1 MPVIDVDKA
10 RAWAK
15 EHWPSPVVR
24 RHVDDL
30 LAHCPR
36 AKEIPV
42 IHCERCKHSAPIP
55 EQYRAKFYEGVL
67 MCTRE
72 RGEPEYGHAVS
83 TVWADSFCDDAEER
97 EE

>member
-15 EHWPSPVVR
+15 ERWPSPVVR

-42 IHCERCKHSAPIP
+42 IHCERCKHSEMPAV
-55 EQYRAKFYEGVL
+55 EV
-67 MCTRE
+67 
-72 RGEPEYGHAVS
+72 YGLLPKGMLICRTLKS
-83 TVWADSFCDDAEER
+83 IKTVWADSTCDDAEER
-97 EE
+97 EETP

>member
-15 EHWPSPVVR
+15 ERWPSPVVR

-42 IHCERCKHSAPIP
+42 IHCERCKHSELHNAL
-55 EQYRAKFYEGVL
+55 EQLYLCRLEGKPK
-67 MCTRE
+67 CPTRIV
-72 RGEPEYGHAVS
+72 YGDS
-83 TVWADSFCDDAEER
+83 TCDDAEER